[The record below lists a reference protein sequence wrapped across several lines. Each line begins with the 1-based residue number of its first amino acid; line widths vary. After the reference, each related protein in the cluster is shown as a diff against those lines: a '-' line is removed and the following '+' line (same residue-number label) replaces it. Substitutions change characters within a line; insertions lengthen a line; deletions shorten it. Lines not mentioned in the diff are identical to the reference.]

1 MLLACLAA
9 WPIALAAAA
18 FGADQEFVNSI
29 GMKMLPIP
37 AGSFDMGST
46 RPSANFDE
54 QPVHHV
60 TISHPFY
67 LSQTPV
73 TVEQFRQFKPDALL
87 NDKYAPDAAG
97 MSWYDAEA
105 FCAWLSRKEGKT
117 YRLPTEAEWEYACRR
132 DPQKMLGFRQWC
144 YDWYS
149 RYLLGDQTDP
159 VGSPEG
165 LCKVVR
171 GGPLDE
177 PSKYS
182 NAQDYRQP
190 SSREGLAPDFAPYR
204 DGFDPAHPYG
214 LHGVG
219 FRIVQADLPSTP
231 ERLAAIYP
239 LRAVH
244 QLTALAT
251 IGPDPNKPYFRKR
264 RMLWMPPDDASD
276 EAIRH
281 AGLDP
286 SLRNH
291 NHSPAMEV
299 MPNGDVL
306 MVMYTSHN
314 EYEPQV
320 SLIASRLC
328 FGADQW
334 GMPSPFVDTPG
345 ANDHAPLLWRDGPV
359 VYLFWGNPYLEGHFP
374 FNYITSR
381 NSGAR
386 WSSEFFP
393 QVIGPIGPT
402 TRPQP
407 INTVL
412 RDRDGTIYLPCDA
425 PGAHSMLWATSDDG
439 KTWHDTGGRSEGRHT
454 TFVLLRNGDFLGLGR
469 GSDIDGYM
477 PQSLSHDHGKTYEI
491 SKTPFCALNSAQ
503 RPCILRLK
511 SGNII
516 CCGDYQPSKGTTK
529 PIEIKES
536 GCYIAISQDEG
547 KTWRIKTLPGTQK
560 GHHDSDTL
568 GYSVLRQ
575 GPNGLIH
582 LITSLTHP
590 ALHFE
595 MNEAWIWSDEA
606 TPNDDAHLMANTAT
620 EVHDVQSYRE
630 DYPDGSPHITYS
642 AGIGND
648 GRFLLE
654 GTETWSYPNGAKQRE
669 TQYHLGQEI
678 GTESDWYMWGQL
690 STQWRYNPDGTSQ
703 WTTWWPNG
711 RKRAQSTWK
720 NLELIPGSDQFYPYP
735 GQ

>member
-18 FGADQEFVNSI
+18 FGTDQEFVNSI

-73 TVEQFRQFKPDALL
+73 TVEQFRQFKSDALL
-87 NDKYAPDAAG
+87 NDQYAPYAAG
-97 MSWYDAEA
+97 MSWHDAEA
-105 FCAWLSRKEGKT
+105 FCAWLSTKEHKT

-182 NAQDYRQP
+182 KPEDYLQP

-306 MVMYTSHN
+306 TVMYTSHN

-320 SLIASRLC
+320 SLMASRLP

-439 KTWHDTGGRSEGRHT
+439 KTWHETGGRTDGRHG
-454 TFVLLRNGDFLGLGR
+454 TFVLLHNGDFLALGR
-469 GSDIDGYM
+469 GSNIDGYM
-477 PQSLSHDHGKTYEI
+477 PQSLSHDHGKSYVI

-503 RPCILRLK
+503 RPCILRLR

-582 LITSLTHP
+582 LVTSLTHP

-620 EVHDVQSYRE
+620 EVRDVQSYTE
-630 DYPDGSPHITYS
+630 NYPDGSPHITYS

-654 GTETWSYPNGAKQRE
+654 GTETWFYPNGAKQRE

-720 NLELIPGSDQFYPYP
+720 NLELIPGSDQFYAYP